1 MLSQIQTETSSHLV
15 KADPYMAW
23 CICNSV
29 IHHFKSDYNAVKYR
43 YKMPWFKPEKYHADR
58 MKWWYE
64 GVCRKLVHQDKIIK
78 LAYVN
83 ANHGNLHPSEF
94 DFGLYEELEG
104 WLQSQGYNFEK
115 ALTEQRK
122 RYTDVSKIKDFRKYE
137 HHSGYPYKDFDFHCK
152 PEHDVMTPPFA
163 SGRMD
168 FRVRVKTNLICGWA
182 DQYNKSINTETLHWP
197 NTYKA
202 IKRHEPF
209 LSQWINI
216 KKMKKIAYKVFTS

>member
-1 MLSQIQTETSSHLV
+1 
-15 KADPYMAW
+15 MAW

-29 IHHFKSDYNAVKYR
+29 IMNFKSDYNAVKYR

-64 GVCRKLVHQDKIIK
+64 GVCRKLVWQDKVIK

-94 DFGLYEELEG
+94 DFGLYEEFEG

-115 ALTEQRK
+115 ALK
-122 RYTDVSKIKDFRKYE
+122 RERERFPK
-137 HHSGYPYKDFDFHCK
+137 KDFDWFCK
-152 PEHDVMTPPFA
+152 PEHDVLTPPFA
-163 SGRMD
+163 NGRID
-168 FRVRVKTNLICGWA
+168 FKVRVITNLVCGWA
-182 DQYNKSINTETLHWP
+182 DQYDRTGDTETLHWP

-209 LSQWINI
+209 LSQWINT

>member
-1 MLSQIQTETSSHLV
+1 
-15 KADPYMAW
+15 MAW

-94 DFGLYEELEG
+94 CFGLYEEFEK

-115 ALTEQRK
+115 ELKLHREK
-122 RYTDVSKIKDFRKYE
+122 W
-137 HHSGYPYKDFDFHCK
+137 PNKDFDWFCK
-152 PEHDVMTPPFA
+152 PEHGVLTPPFA
-163 SGRMD
+163 SGRID
-168 FRVRVKTNLICGWA
+168 FKVRVITNLICGWA
-182 DQYNKSINTETLHWP
+182 DQYQKSGDTETLHWP

>member
-1 MLSQIQTETSSHLV
+1 
-15 KADPYMAW
+15 MAW

-152 PEHDVMTPPFA
+152 PEHDVLTPPFA
-163 SGRMD
+163 SGRID
-168 FRVRVKTNLICGWA
+168 FRVRVITNLICGWA
-182 DQYNKSINTETLHWP
+182 DQYQKSGDTETLHWP

>member
-1 MLSQIQTETSSHLV
+1 MRC
-15 KADPYMAW
+15 DPYMAW

-29 IHHFKSDYNAVKYR
+29 SHHFKSDSYDAVKYN
-43 YKMPWFKPEKYHADR
+43 YKMPWFSPNKFKGDR
-58 MKWWYE
+58 MQWWY
-64 GVCRKLVHQDKIIK
+64 RTLVKKYPQRNQVIK
-78 LAYVN
+78 MAYVN
-83 ANHGNLHPSEF
+83 CNHGNFHVSEYNV
-94 DFGLYEELEG
+94 GLYEELEK
-104 WLQSQGYNFEK
+104 WLQSQGYNFEQ

-122 RYTDVSKIKDFRKYE
+122 RYTDVSKIKDFREYE
-137 HHSGYPYKDFDFHCK
+137 DRSGYPYKDFDFHCK

-163 SGRMD
+163 SGRID
-168 FRVRVKTNLICGWA
+168 FRVRVITNLICGWA
-182 DQYNKSINTETLHWP
+182 DQYQKSGDTETLHWP

>member
-1 MLSQIQTETSSHLV
+1 
-15 KADPYMAW
+15 MAW

-83 ANHGNLHPSEF
+83 ANHGNLHPSEH
-94 DFGLYEELEG
+94 
-104 WLQSQGYNFEK
+104 S
-115 ALTEQRK
+115 
-122 RYTDVSKIKDFRKYE
+122 
-137 HHSGYPYKDFDFHCK
+137 SGYPYKDFDFHCK
-152 PEHDVMTPPFA
+152 PEYDCLAPPFA
-163 SGRMD
+163 SGRID
-168 FRVRVKTNLICGWA
+168 FRVRVITNLICGWA
-182 DQYNKSINTETLHWP
+182 DQYQKSGDTETLHWP

>member
-1 MLSQIQTETSSHLV
+1 METNYPLI
-15 KADPYMAW
+15 KTDPYTTW

-29 IHHFKSDYNAVKYR
+29 IHHFKNDYNAVKYR
-43 YKMPWFKPEKYHADR
+43 YKMPWFSPQKYHADR

-64 GVCRKLVHQDKIIK
+64 GTSRKLVHQDKIIK

-94 DFGLYEELEG
+94 CFGLYEELES
-104 WLQSQGYNFEK
+104 WLQSQSYNFEK

-122 RYTDVSKIKDFRKYE
+122 RYTDVSKIRDFRKYE

-152 PEHDVMTPPFA
+152 PEYDCLAPPFA
-163 SGRMD
+163 SGRID
-168 FRVRVKTNLICGWA
+168 FRVRVITNLICGWA
-182 DQYNKSINTETLHWP
+182 DQYEKSGNTETLNWP

-216 KKMKKIAYKVFTS
+216 KKMKKIAYKVFTDTM